1 MINFHLYNHSTPTHM
16 RTNLLALSLLSLL
29 ALLTF
34 ACTPRTAIST
44 TERPPAGDIPVVTYA
59 DISSIL
65 DRSCSPCHYPDKEGR
80 VTPLDNY
87 KAVKRHLAT
96 VIQRV
101 ELPQD
106 DPGFMPYELKREALS
121 KAEIQQ
127 LKNWAWGGYRKG

>member
-1 MINFHLYNHSTPTHM
+1 M
-16 RTNLLALSLLSLL
+16 RTRLLTFSLLSLL

-34 ACTPRTAIST
+34 ACTPRTAITS
-44 TERPPAGDIPVVTYA
+44 TERPPAEDIPLVTYA

-65 DRSCSPCHYPDKEGR
+65 ERSCSPCHYPDQEGR
-80 VTPLDNY
+80 VTPLDNF

-121 KAEIQQ
+121 KEEIQQ